1 MRQQPPRRLH
11 VPNIRAI
18 HGTFTTIYAIV
29 AGFFLAAPIIF
40 INYELIFESG
50 LLGFLILTTGLMF
63 AATIWANELCVCHGE
78 YYILNRFLIA
88 IIFCCGF
95 GLIFNFYYTYNVINV
110 LSMCDATSSSSSMH
124 MMAIPPTTTNA
135 EKDDQFQVDR
145 VAKICRNEQG
155 FGIFLAV
162 TLILIDILFL
172 LTIAVYAWLK
182 SWHNCLCVNRAVHT
196 PACTL
201 SRVIHQ

>member
-1 MRQQPPRRLH
+1 MPRRLNA
-11 VPNIRAI
+11 PNIRAI
-18 HGTFTTIYAIV
+18 HGTFTTIYAVV

-40 INYELIFESG
+40 INYELIFQSG
-50 LLGFLILTTGLMF
+50 LLGFLILVSGLMF
-63 AATIWANELCVCHGE
+63 AATIWANELCLCHGE

-88 IIFCCGF
+88 ILFCCAAGF
-95 GLIFNFYYTYNVINV
+95 IFNFYYTYNVINI
-110 LSMCDATSSSSSMH
+110 LSMCSAEDTSSSRLHIMVVLS
-124 MMAIPPTTTNA
+124 
-135 EKDDQFQVDR
+135 EKDDQFQLDR

-162 TLILIDILFL
+162 TLILIEILFL

-182 SWHNCLCVNRAVHT
+182 SWHNCLCVNRVVHT
-196 PACTL
+196 PVCML